1 VGWSLKANYK
11 CVLLTG
17 SEPIVTRQG
26 WGSSGQVWIAFSG
39 VTKPSPKQQPQPDD
53 LANGQVTYTGCKIPR
68 KVSVKACQG
77 EDATIV
83 VTVVQGKVPSRRAD
97 RSAHCAPAG
106 RDGYGSCAGVL
117 VCSRPLP
124 PRRARNPAVH
134 KGNPAARRRGCII
147 SLDEVSAAA
156 VRDRITS
163 GWDDLST
170 VPPAI
175 GLTCGVH
182 WSFRFV

>member
-1 VGWSLKANYK
+1 MEVGESTGNYDGK
-11 CVLLTG
+11 CDIWEECHGYKEVQVMA
-17 SEPIVTRQG
+17 EP
-26 WGSSGQVWIAFSG
+26 SSGPIGALCASW
-39 VTKPSPKQQPQPDD
+39 
-53 LANGQVTYTGCKIPR
+53 PR
-68 KVSVKACQG
+68 RLRVS
-77 EDATIV
+77 
-83 VTVVQGKVPSRRAD
+83 
-97 RSAHCAPAG
+97 
-106 RDGYGSCAGVL
+106 AGVL

-134 KGNPAARRRGCII
+134 KGNPAARHRCCII